1 MTASDKKAD
10 SGPPMHRFIIGDE
23 SVLSERDRAGVDNAV
38 SRTVAD
44 WNVMAEVGLPD
55 SHTIETLVW
64 GGPTESQRRLLE
76 DVIERA
82 SADQVQV
89 PDAC

>member
-38 SRTVAD
+38 SRTENRSLMRVSSR
-44 WNVMAEVGLPD
+44 M
-55 SHTIETLVW
+55 
-64 GGPTESQRRLLE
+64 
-76 DVIERA
+76 
-82 SADQVQV
+82 
-89 PDAC
+89 C